1 MIAELVGPTTA
12 LWERQLAPTLV
23 LGLTRVRATLDTAAL
38 AQRALV
44 LFETLLLFFFF
55 FFFSSSSSHSFS
67 TIIAH
72 SDQQLRGGRHQQLRC
87 GNGKLHV
94 HWSRHFQLCVQVKL
108 FREWSH
114 LHS

>member
-55 FFFSSSSSHSFS
+55 FFFSSSSFFFFFSLSFFLLMYS
-67 TIIAH
+67 LLLVSGPDHEPQSPDYYLA
-72 SDQQLRGGRHQQLRC
+72 
-87 GNGKLHV
+87 
-94 HWSRHFQLCVQVKL
+94 
-108 FREWSH
+108 REQE
-114 LHS
+114 